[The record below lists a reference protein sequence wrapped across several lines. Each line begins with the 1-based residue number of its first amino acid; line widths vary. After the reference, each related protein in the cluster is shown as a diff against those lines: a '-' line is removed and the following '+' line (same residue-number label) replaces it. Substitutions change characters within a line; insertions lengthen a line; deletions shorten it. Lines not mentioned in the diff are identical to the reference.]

1 VGRLLALLTTEAY
14 ASGEGFEFMIVEQ
27 DIGDCLDRPEIKLK
41 FRRVQYDYVLS
52 GSNQGL

>member
-1 VGRLLALLTTEAY
+1 VGPLLALLTTEAY

-27 DIGDCLDRPEIKLK
+27 DIGDCLDRPQIKLK